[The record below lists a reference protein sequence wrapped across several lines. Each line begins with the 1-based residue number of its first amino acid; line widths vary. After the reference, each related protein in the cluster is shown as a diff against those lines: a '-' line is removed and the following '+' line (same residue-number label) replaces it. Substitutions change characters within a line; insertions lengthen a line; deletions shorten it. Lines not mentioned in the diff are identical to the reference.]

1 MCDALRLYF
10 RPEDACITS
19 QNHYLY
25 FSLIFAPVAELADAL
40 DLGSSF
46 ERSAGSIPV
55 RCTSKGGFLTTF
67 YFLSKLL
74 KIPQKWLKHWV
85 FEISTIQLSNFELS

>member
-10 RPEDACITS
+10 RLEDARITL

-55 RCTSKGGFLTTF
+55 RCTKEESI
-67 YFLSKLL
+67 LL
-74 KIPQKWLKHWV
+74 YR
-85 FEISTIQLSNFELS
+85 FFFTYANSD

>member
-10 RPEDACITS
+10 RPEDARITS

-40 DLGSSF
+40 DLVLVSRG
-46 ERSAGSIPV
+46 V
-55 RCTSKGGFLTTF
+55 QVQ
-67 YFLSKLL
+67 FLSGAPKKNRYFCIGSFLL
-74 KIPQKWLKHWV
+74 ML
-85 FEISTIQLSNFELS
+85 TLTDSN

>member
-10 RPEDACITS
+10 RLEDARITS

-55 RCTSKGGFLTTF
+55 RCTKEESILFVSVLFLLTRIF
-67 YFLSKLL
+67 FDLY
-74 KIPQKWLKHWV
+74 
-85 FEISTIQLSNFELS
+85 

>member
-10 RPEDACITS
+10 RPEDARITS

-40 DLGSSF
+40 DLGSSVYDVQVQLLS
-46 ERSAGSIPV
+46 SAV
-55 RCTSKGGFLTTF
+55 
-67 YFLSKLL
+67 LL
-74 KIPQKWLKHWV
+74 RIDKHNKI
-85 FEISTIQLSNFELS
+85 

>member
-10 RPEDACITS
+10 RPEDARITS

-40 DLGSSF
+40 DLGSSSHECRF
-46 ERSAGSIPV
+46 DSCRPHQWFHGVVVNMPV
-55 RCTSKGGFLTTF
+55 CHTGDRGFK
-67 YFLSKLL
+67 SR
-74 KIPQKWLKHWV
+74 WNRH
-85 FEISTIQLSNFELS
+85 

>member
-1 MCDALRLYF
+1 MCNALRLYF
-10 RPEDACITS
+10 RPEDARITS

-55 RCTSKGGFLTTF
+55 RCTKEESILFVSVLFLLMLTLTD
-67 YFLSKLL
+67 
-74 KIPQKWLKHWV
+74 
-85 FEISTIQLSNFELS
+85 SN

>member
-10 RPEDACITS
+10 RPEDARITS

-40 DLGSSF
+40 DLGH
-46 ERSAGSIPV
+46 A
-55 RCTSKGGFLTTF
+55 TSVKQFN
-67 YFLSKLL
+67 
-74 KIPQKWLKHWV
+74 I
-85 FEISTIQLSNFELS
+85 

>member
-10 RPEDACITS
+10 RPEDARITS

-40 DLGSSF
+40 DFGH
-46 ERSAGSIPV
+46 A
-55 RCTSKGGFLTTF
+55 TSVKQFN
-67 YFLSKLL
+67 
-74 KIPQKWLKHWV
+74 I
-85 FEISTIQLSNFELS
+85 

>member
-10 RPEDACITS
+10 RLEDARITS

-40 DLGSSF
+40 DLGH
-46 ERSAGSIPV
+46 A
-55 RCTSKGGFLTTF
+55 TF
-67 YFLSKLL
+67 VKQFNILIFASLSC
-74 KIPQKWLKHWV
+74 
-85 FEISTIQLSNFELS
+85 

>member
-10 RPEDACITS
+10 RPEDARITS

-40 DLGSSF
+40 DSGSSGHCA
-46 ERSAGSIPV
+46 RAGSSPV
-55 RCTSKGGFLTTF
+55 IRTR
-67 YFLSKLL
+67 
-74 KIPQKWLKHWV
+74 
-85 FEISTIQLSNFELS
+85 

>member
-10 RPEDACITS
+10 RPEDARITS

-40 DLGSSF
+40 DFGHATLVKKF
-46 ERSAGSIPV
+46 NI
-55 RCTSKGGFLTTF
+55 
-67 YFLSKLL
+67 
-74 KIPQKWLKHWV
+74 
-85 FEISTIQLSNFELS
+85 

>member
-10 RPEDACITS
+10 RPEDARITS

-25 FSLIFAPVAELADAL
+25 FSLIFAGVAELADAL

-55 RCTSKGGFLTTF
+55 RCTKEESILLYRFFFIDRNIFLIYTDT
-67 YFLSKLL
+67 
-74 KIPQKWLKHWV
+74 
-85 FEISTIQLSNFELS
+85 N

>member
-10 RPEDACITS
+10 RPEDARITS

-40 DLGSSF
+40 DSGSSSLK
-46 ERSAGSIPV
+46 RVWVQIPSSAPNE
-55 RCTSKGGFLTTF
+55 SKTNT
-67 YFLSKLL
+67 
-74 KIPQKWLKHWV
+74 
-85 FEISTIQLSNFELS
+85 